1 MTQGGQLLNA
11 NQLVVSNP
19 NLVQQLASGKAT
31 LTTINGQQVLIR
43 TATAP
48 NSTLAP
54 ATPVQVQG
62 ASNVVLKT
70 QPTGTA
76 QAVKV
81 VKSPQTSGVVK
92 VQSPVKTAA
101 VSSTAATSTAVAQVK
116 RNNN

>member
-43 TATAP
+43 TAAAP

-54 ATPVQVQG
+54 ATPVQIQG
-62 ASNVVLKT
+62 TSNVVLKT
-70 QPTGTA
+70 QPAGAA
-76 QAVKV
+76 QTVKV
-81 VKSPQTSGVVK
+81 VKSPQTPGVVK
-92 VQSPVKTAA
+92 VQSPVKT
-101 VSSTAATSTAVAQVK
+101 VTGSSAAATTALAQVRINTK
-116 RNNN
+116 